1 MTKSEI
7 ETKINDWLQEEEQ
20 TVSKKTQEGTEFIFK
35 IDNVVGTKFTV
46 KIVKFKDRDMIQ
58 VIFAIIVK
66 PEIKKELLKKET
78 KKTSLISEIQTN
90 YLRKGVQYSWVP
102 NLEEITQI
110 QIMDCLFSSE
120 ITKTQLFNSI
130 RLVKDTGVLTL
141 LTISKIG
148 KIDSTEGATSN
159 NQPGVQ

>member
-130 RLVKDTGVLTL
+130 RVVKDTGVLTL
-141 LTISKIG
+141 LAINKMVKT
-148 KIDSTEGATSN
+148 DSTEGATSN
-159 NQPGVQ
+159 TQPGVQ